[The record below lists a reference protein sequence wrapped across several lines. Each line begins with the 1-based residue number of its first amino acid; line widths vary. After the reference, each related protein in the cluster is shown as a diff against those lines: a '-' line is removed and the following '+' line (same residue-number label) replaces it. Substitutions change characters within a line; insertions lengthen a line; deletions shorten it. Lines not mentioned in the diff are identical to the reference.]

1 MSKGEGKKSS
11 KKCLDYVAVFVLFQA
26 AVIMVLALTVM
37 KIKSPKIRFN
47 AIAVESFTS
56 NHYKKFNISQRLN
69 NGNNA
74 GPTPSINM
82 KLLTQLTIKN
92 TNFGQ
97 FKYDNATLA
106 ILYNG
111 VPLGEAVIP
120 RGRVKARKTLK
131 FNVSFD
137 LNSDRLNGNNM
148 NLGNDINSGV
158 LRLSSQA
165 RVNGKVHLMKIIKK
179 NKSGN
184 MNCDWI
190 VNLATR
196 MVEDLNCK

>member
-1 MSKGEGKKSS
+1 MSKGDGKKSS
-11 KKCLDYVAVFVLFQA
+11 KKCLAYVAVFVVFQA

-37 KIKSPKIRFN
+37 KIKSPKIRFS
-47 AIAVESFTS
+47 AIAVESFS
-56 NHYKKFNISQRLN
+56 SSN

-74 GPTPSINM
+74 GSTPSINM

-111 VPLGEAVIP
+111 VQLGEAVIP
-120 RGRVKARKTLK
+120 RGRVE
-131 FNVSFD
+131 
-137 LNSDRLNGNNM
+137 
-148 NLGNDINSGV
+148 
-158 LRLSSQA
+158 RLSSQA

-196 MVEDLNCK
+196 MVENLNCK

>member
-1 MSKGEGKKSS
+1 MSKGDGKNSS
-11 KKCLDYVAVFVLFQA
+11 KKCLAYVAVFVVFQA

-47 AIAVESFTS
+47 AIAVESFS
-56 NHYKKFNISQRLN
+56 SSN

-111 VPLGEAVIP
+111 VPLGEVVIP

-131 FNVSFD
+131 FNVAFD
-137 LNSDRLNGNNM
+137 LTSDRLNGNNN

-165 RVNGKVHLMKIIKK
+165 RVNGKVHLIKIIKK

-184 MNCDWI
+184 MNCDWN

-196 MVEDLNCK
+196 MVENLNCK

>member
-1 MSKGEGKKSS
+1 MA
-11 KKCLDYVAVFVLFQA
+11 KKCLACVAVFVLFQA
-26 AVIMVLALTVM
+26 AVIMVLALTVL

-56 NHYKKFNISQRLN
+56 N

-82 KLLTQLTIKN
+82 RLLTQLTIKN

-137 LNSDRLNGNNM
+137 LNSDRLNGNNT

-196 MVEDLNCK
+196 MVENLNCK

>member
-1 MSKGEGKKSS
+1 MSKGDGKKSS
-11 KKCLDYVAVFVLFQA
+11 KKCLAYVAVFVVFQA

-37 KIKSPKIRFN
+37 KIKSPKIRLN
-47 AIAVESFTS
+47 AIAVESFS
-56 NHYKKFNISQRLN
+56 SSN

-137 LNSDRLNGNNM
+137 LNSDRLNGNNT

-196 MVEDLNCK
+196 MVENLNCK

>member
-1 MSKGEGKKSS
+1 MA
-11 KKCLDYVAVFVLFQA
+11 KKCLACVAVFVLFQA

-47 AIAVESFTS
+47 TIAVESFTS
-56 NHYKKFNISQRLN
+56 S
-69 NGNNA
+69 NGNNV

-82 KLLTQLTIKN
+82 RLLTQLTIKN

-111 VPLGEAVIP
+111 VQLGEAVIP

-137 LNSDRLNGNNM
+137 LTSDRLNGNNN

-165 RVNGKVHLMKIIKK
+165 RVNGKVHLIKIIKK

-184 MNCDWI
+184 MNCDWN

-196 MVEDLNCK
+196 MVENLNCK